1 MAGIVGILM
10 AAAMAHGVAPPAHGE
25 APLPP
30 GSAWLRTSGADSAAR
45 TSERGVQPRRRSRA
59 TSPAVS
65 MTDRT
70 AHVAGSGTGA
80 MAPEAPGG
88 AL

>member
-1 MAGIVGILM
+1 MKEIVGILM
-10 AAAMAHGVAPPAHGE
+10 AAAMAHGVAPSAHGE

-30 GSAWLRTSGADSAAR
+30 GSAWLRTSAADSVAR
-45 TSERGVQPRRRSRA
+45 TVERRAQPRRRSRA

-65 MTDRT
+65 MTDRM